1 MYTHTQSFYLYLAL
15 LLILFS
21 TAGRHPDAL
30 TVCQFLGAQE
40 LTSTERSAELRGSVK
55 DVSLHTA
62 SGFGAV
68 R

>member
-1 MYTHTQSFYLYLAL
+1 MEQLQLSGKVLAFCL
-15 LLILFS
+15 LFS